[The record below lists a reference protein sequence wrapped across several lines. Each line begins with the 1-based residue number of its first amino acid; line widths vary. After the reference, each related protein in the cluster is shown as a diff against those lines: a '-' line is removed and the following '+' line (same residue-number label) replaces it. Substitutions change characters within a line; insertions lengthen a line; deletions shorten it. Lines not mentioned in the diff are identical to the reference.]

1 MGSMRQMPGWNYTS
15 FFILKEALA
24 HLYYI
29 VDAYEESLKQYDEL
43 EAIFHESLITNSL
56 SWFKDVGVNKPGADC
71 VDLLRIPSD
80 TYRALIIENKISV
93 FDYRVYLFG
102 CQAMLLIKSGN
113 IKEFMDRVKTYIRSF
128 IQTLKDIDLEFLGS
142 IYGILPKSYRSVSM
156 LPNGIALHV
165 PKVPEARESSSDNTS
180 SPDTI
185 EGPLI
190 TNITNL
196 VLTEALKSESR
207 FDQIFSNI
215 SEQAIEYYEESGRQ
229 RFANLLKRD
238 IAQLH
243 LCRER
248 YQKARVYYEQLI
260 PSNLEGSSWLPL
272 HTQLLI
278 DLATCQYNLDLW
290 PAYINSIQALLLPKC
305 KLPAKELNWFSS
317 ELVTTSRQ
325 NLTIDYEIEM
335 TPFFTIDNI
344 TVNDSDNKLYISVNS
359 VNKKV
364 FEIDKILVTLAST
377 NSSVSILFSSELIKD
392 FKGIL
397 SNGAGNFVVDSDSV
411 SAPGLYQVSKVE
423 ISIGKALFYTDFNSS
438 VKKIMVRL
446 RRNPHLPC
454 VSISSSKNSYVN
466 GDTCL
471 QISIDSKHHS
481 FSEGKLSIF
490 DEDGRSLVNEKTKIS
505 KVTLPGGFSETGEAL
520 IQGCCIYVPFLDVR
534 SVMTIDLDGVD
545 CSPCYDPII
554 LETCF
559 EYSFGKEEITKEGL
573 TLNRILTNYLF
584 KLR

>member
-1 MGSMRQMPGWNYTS
+1 
-15 FFILKEALA
+15 
-24 HLYYI
+24 
-29 VDAYEESLKQYDEL
+29 
-43 EAIFHESLITNSL
+43 
-56 SWFKDVGVNKPGADC
+56 
-71 VDLLRIPSD
+71 
-80 TYRALIIENKISV
+80 
-93 FDYRVYLFG
+93 
-102 CQAMLLIKSGN
+102 
-113 IKEFMDRVKTYIRSF
+113 
-128 IQTLKDIDLEFLGS
+128 
-142 IYGILPKSYRSVSM
+142 M
-156 LPNGIALHV
+156 LPNATALHV
-165 PKVPEARESSSDNTS
+165 PRFSETHESNSDNIS
-180 SPDTI
+180 SPDTKEI
-185 EGPLI
+185 PPI
-190 TNITNL
+190 ANITNL

-260 PSNLEGSSWLPL
+260 PSSQDGSYWLPL

-290 PAYINSIQALLLPKC
+290 PAYINSIQTLLLPKC
-305 KLPAKELNWFSS
+305 KIPAKELNWFSS
-317 ELVTTSRQ
+317 ELVITSRQ

-335 TPFFTIDNI
+335 TPFFRIDNI

-359 VNKKV
+359 VNKKE

-377 NSSVSILFSSELIKD
+377 NSSVSILFSI
-392 FKGIL
+392 
-397 SNGAGNFVVDSDSV
+397 DSDSV

-423 ISIGKALFYTDFNSS
+423 ISIGKALFYTDFSSS

-471 QISIDSKHHS
+471 QVSIDSKHYS
-481 FSEGKLSIF
+481 FSEGRLSIF

-505 KVTLPGGFSETGEAL
+505 KVTLPVGFSETGEAL
-520 IQGCCIYVPFLDVR
+520 IQGCCIYIPFLDER
-534 SVMTIDLDGVD
+534 SVMTIELDGVD
-545 CSPCYDPII
+545 CSPCFDPII

-559 EYSFGKEEITKEGL
+559 EQATRSSEDKKHIKVPDNNFGHIFDG
-573 TLNRILTNYLF
+573 RF
-584 KLR
+584 AR